1 MTHYNPTWKRFLS
14 GQLLVNE
21 LREKGL
27 LGFLRKALSKLLFGI
42 LWRIRNILLKIA
54 AVPLSLLASKGD
66 LAQAHFY
73 MGKILY
79 TLGDLAGAIE
89 SYERVVELK
98 PNWAEAYFQLGK
110 ILCNPSNLD
119 FLDRS
124 IVYLRRSIVLK
135 PDSIKAYLK
144 LGFALIYNGE
154 FVESINATKTGV
166 KLYNEQQEKN
176 PLSKLG
182 IRFLTPEYYTGWG
195 WLGGLGH
202 LAGNIRYY
210 IQVGMLGQRP
220 QYRTI
225 LLASHKQVAN
235 ICLLNYWRR
244 YLTIITNPLLIFC
257 LEPIAKRLRSL
268 EYSLYNVKFDKDRML
283 YVSDAC
289 AVVQKKLEAESS
301 PPLLTLL
308 SSDSQRGWQCLRKM
322 GVPKD
327 AWFVSLHVREGG
339 FTGDEKNLI
348 HTYRNSDINTYRK
361 AVESIAKRGGW
372 VVRIGGRNMKPMP
385 PMPQAIDYPLSEWKS
400 DWMDIFLLSQCR
412 FFIGTNSGPCDV
424 TPLFGVP
431 SVLVNVWPIW
441 DGTWSSKDIFIPKL
455 LYSEVED
462 RYLTFKEASAPRLWK
477 NYNSQLL
484 ASWGIGAVDNTLDEI
499 DEIVVE
505 MLDQLDGQSNEVK
518 QDNQLQEKF
527 NGLAEPHLGY
537 VPNNRVGKK
546 FLSKWAWL
554 LPTGKDEEE
563 NNSLIKK

>member
-1 MTHYNPTWKRFLS
+1 MTNYNPTWKRFLS
-14 GQLLVNE
+14 GQILVNE

-27 LGFLRKALSKLLFGI
+27 LGFLRKALSKLMFGI
-42 LWRIRNILLKIA
+42 SWRIRNSLLKIA

-66 LAQAHFY
+66 LARAHFY

-79 TLGDLAGAIE
+79 TLGDVSGAIE

-98 PNWAEAYFQLGK
+98 PNWAEAYLQLGTV
-110 ILCNPSNLD
+110 LCNTSNIDL
-119 FLDRS
+119 LERS
-124 IVYLRRSIVLK
+124 IAYLRRSIALK
-135 PDSIKAYLK
+135 PSIKAYLK
-144 LGFALIYNGE
+144 LGFAHFYTGE
-154 FVESINATKTGV
+154 FAESLNATQNGV
-166 KLYNEQQEKN
+166 KLYNEQQQRN

-182 IRFLTPEYYTGWG
+182 IRFLTPEYYTGWTG
-195 WLGGLGH
+195 LGALGH
-202 LAGNIRYY
+202 LAGNVRYY
-210 IQVGMLGQRP
+210 VQVGMLGDRP

-225 LLASHKQVAN
+225 ILASHQQVAN

-244 YLTIITNPLLIFC
+244 YFTLVTNPLLIFC
-257 LEPIAKRLRSL
+257 LKPIAKGLRAL
-268 EYSLYNVKFDKDRML
+268 DYSLYNVLFDNDRML
-283 YVSDAC
+283 HVADAC
-289 AVVQKKLEAESS
+289 AVVQKKWEAENR

-308 SSDSQRGWQCLRKM
+308 SSDSERGWQCLQKM

-327 AWFVSLHVREGG
+327 AWFVSLHVREGT
-339 FTGDEKNLI
+339 FTGDEKNVI
-348 HTYRNSDINTYRK
+348 HNYRNSDINTYRK

-372 VVRIGGRNMKPMP
+372 VVRIGDRNMKPMP

-412 FFIGTNSGPCDV
+412 FFIGTCSGPCDV
-424 TPLFGVP
+424 TPIFGVP
-431 SVLVNVWPIW
+431 SVLVNVWPMW
-441 DGTWSSKDIFIPKL
+441 EGTWSSKDIFIPKL

-505 MLDQLDGQSNEVK
+505 MLDRLDGCSNDEE

-527 NGLAEPHLGY
+527 NELAAPHLGY

-546 FLSKWAWL
+546 FLSKWAPL
-554 LPTGKDEEE
+554 LPT
-563 NNSLIKK
+563 NN